1 VIRQKEI
8 KLVLDLLNNVDD
20 MLSRANKIKSK
31 EPHGPDLVSKLLS
44 LASQLIEMA
53 ESISSLDRVSTVN
66 TFDNLKFDGTTR
78 AIIRRFQE
86 PHINPSISRRLFE
99 SFYKIRRVRD
109 RVFQEPDMFGEPAW
123 DILLDLALAN
133 RDYRSVSVTSAC
145 IASCV
150 PPTTALRWVSVLE
163 AKGFVERTPDERD
176 ARRSYLMVT
185 DKALGLLNKFSAEV
199 VRHQLV

>member
-1 VIRQKEI
+1 
-8 KLVLDLLNNVDD
+8 VLDLLNNAEA
-20 MLSRANKIKSK
+20 MLSKANKISSR
-31 EPHGPDLVSKLLS
+31 ETHGSDLICKLLS
-44 LASQLIEMA
+44 LANQLIEMA
-53 ESISSLDRVSTVN
+53 ESISSLERVGNVTPLDS
-66 TFDNLKFDGTTR
+66 LKLDGTSR
-78 AIIRRFQE
+78 AVIRRFQE
-86 PHINPSISRRLFE
+86 PHINPSISRKLFE

-150 PPTTALRWVSVLE
+150 PPTTALRWISVLE
-163 AKGFVERTPDERD
+163 AKGYVERTPDELD

-199 VRHQLV
+199 VRLQLV